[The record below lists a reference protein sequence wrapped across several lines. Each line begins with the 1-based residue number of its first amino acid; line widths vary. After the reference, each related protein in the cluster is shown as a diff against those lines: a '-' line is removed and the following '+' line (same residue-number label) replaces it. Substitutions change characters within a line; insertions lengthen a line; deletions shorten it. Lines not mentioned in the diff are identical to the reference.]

1 MSYPAAELR
10 ELAEKLAGEAPSRI
24 DAARGGGNSRVY
36 RVVTAGGREF
46 ALKRYPPGDARDRLG
61 QEYEALEFLRAAGFD
76 NVPSPV
82 ARDAGRGAALFSW
95 LHGTRVEERQPGDV
109 AQLANFVRAAH
120 GAARLPA
127 AQRLRP
133 AAEAVTGGGEL
144 LRQLEQRLARLES
157 SRPEHAGLH
166 RILTEIRAELRSR
179 TLPQLPQLPRERQT
193 LSPSDIGFHN
203 ALRGADGT
211 LAFVDFEY
219 FGWDDPAK
227 LVSDVLWHPGHTL
240 APHEALE
247 FRARAADIYSADP
260 DFEVRLA
267 TLFPFFGLRWA
278 LIVLN
283 EFLSSDRERREF
295 AGKSG
300 DRLEIEERQLAKA
313 RDLVERVR
321 AGIA

>member
-1 MSYPAAELR
+1 
-10 ELAEKLAGEAPSRI
+10 
-24 DAARGGGNSRVY
+24 
-36 RVVTAGGREF
+36 
-46 ALKRYPPGDARDRLG
+46 
-61 QEYEALEFLRAAGFD
+61 
-76 NVPSPV
+76 
-82 ARDAGRGAALFSW
+82 
-95 LHGTRVEERQPGDV
+95 
-109 AQLANFVRAAH
+109 
-120 GAARLPA
+120 
-127 AQRLRP
+127 
-133 AAEAVTGGGEL
+133 
-144 LRQLEQRLARLES
+144 
-157 SRPEHAGLH
+157 
-166 RILTEIRAELRSR
+166 
-179 TLPQLPQLPRERQT
+179 LPQLPRERQT